1 MEFPLQSHRYNMEKY
16 AVVAFQMSSF
26 LWLLTFCCGVD
37 YKHLGLI
44 VLYYCFGNGGM
55 FAAGAL
61 EVMAGELFRHFTR
74 LQRIGCLCS
83 YIQYICTDQDQWYLT
98 THVLIS
104 LKCVQVGTQGAKRWV
119 DTTCSGD
126 ISEGKCSAPQCTGC
140 CRLCFLSCHCWYI
153 CRLLSPEVY
162 LVKS

>member
-1 MEFPLQSHRYNMEKY
+1 MEKY

-61 EVMAGELFRHFTR
+61 EVMAGELFRHPCRGLVVYVLKSST
-74 LQRIGCLCS
+74 
-83 YIQYICTDQDQWYLT
+83 YALT
-98 THVLIS
+98 KIN
-104 LKCVQVGTQGAKRWV
+104 GT
-119 DTTCSGD
+119 
-126 ISEGKCSAPQCTGC
+126 
-140 CRLCFLSCHCWYI
+140 
-153 CRLLSPEVY
+153 
-162 LVKS
+162 